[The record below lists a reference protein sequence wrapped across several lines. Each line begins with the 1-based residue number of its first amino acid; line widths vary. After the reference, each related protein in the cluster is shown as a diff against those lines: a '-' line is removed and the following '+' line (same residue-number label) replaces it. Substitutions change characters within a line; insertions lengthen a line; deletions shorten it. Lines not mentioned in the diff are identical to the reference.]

1 MTTQQQLQRRRP
13 YRPPGQL
20 GGRTPLNGTF
30 KRRATIVGFL
40 APALI
45 VLAAFV
51 GWPMISALQ
60 LSFTDASG
68 FGTPRFVGFDNY
80 VRIFTNPNIVR
91 AMGNTA
97 LYAVLFTPV
106 AIIVAL
112 VLALMLNS
120 DRLPFR
126 GFFRSSLFLPF
137 IVSLAVAA
145 FAWSYLLDPQIG
157 LLNYWLQTAG
167 IRIGNVLQDPVL
179 AMPTVVLVAVWK
191 SFGFYMVIFLA
202 GLQDIPKSLYEAAQ
216 LDGANGWKRFV
227 HVTFPMLSNTMTFVV
242 IVALIAALQAFDQIY
257 VLTGGGPYRSTE
269 TIVMQI
275 YQSGFKDLDLGF
287 ASALSYVLL
296 IVTLLLSLVQFLFF
310 GRRGEDTTS

>member
-1 MTTQQQLQRRRP
+1 MTTQQLGRRRR

-20 GGRTPLNGTF
+20 GGRTPVGGSF
-30 KRRATIVGFL
+30 RRRATVVGFL
-40 APALI
+40 APAI
-45 VLAAFV
+45 VILGAFV
-51 GWPMISALQ
+51 LWPMLSALR

-68 FGTPRFVGFDNY
+68 FGRPSFVGLANY
-80 VRIFTNPNIVR
+80 VRVFSDPDVLRSI
-91 AMGNTA
+91 GNTA

-106 AIIVAL
+106 AIAVAL
-112 VLALMLNS
+112 VLALALNHPA
-120 DRLPFR
+120 LPFR
-126 GFFRSSLFLPF
+126 GFFRSALFLPF

-157 LLNYWLQTAG
+157 LLNHWLQVVG
-167 IRIGNVLQDPVL
+167 IRLGNVLQDPTL

-202 GLQDIPKSLYEAAQ
+202 GLQEIPTSLYEAAQ
-216 LDGANGWKRFV
+216 LDGANGRQRFAN
-227 HVTFPMLSNTMTFVV
+227 VTFPMLSNTMAFVV

-269 TIVMQI
+269 TIVMQV

-287 ASALSYVLL
+287 ASALAYVLL
-296 IVTLLLSLVQFLFF
+296 IATLLLSLVQFLFF
-310 GRRGEDTTS
+310 GKRGEDATS

>member
-1 MTTQQQLQRRRP
+1 MTTQQLHPRRA
-13 YRPPGQL
+13 YRPPARL
-20 GGRTPLNGTF
+20 GGGTPLNATF
-30 KRRATIVGFL
+30 RRRAIVVAFL

-45 VLAAFV
+45 ILGAFV
-51 GWPMISALQ
+51 AWPMISALG

-68 FGTPRFVGFDNY
+68 FGDPNFIGLANY
-80 VRIFTNPNIVR
+80 IRAFTDPQILR
-91 AMGNTA
+91 SIANTG
-97 LYAVLFTPV
+97 LYALLFTPV

-112 VLALMLNS
+112 VLALIVNS
-120 DRLPFR
+120 PRLPFR
-126 GFFRSSLFLPF
+126 GFFRSTLFLPF

-157 LLNYWLQTAG
+157 LVNYWLQGAG
-167 IRIGNVLQDPVL
+167 IRIGNVLQDPLL

-202 GLQDIPKSLYEAAQ
+202 GLQDIPGSLYEAAE
-216 LDGANGWKRFV
+216 LDGANAGKRFTN
-227 HVTFPMLSNTMTFVV
+227 VTFPMLSNTFAFVV
-242 IVALIAALQAFDQIY
+242 IVALIAAFQAFDQIY

-269 TIVMQI
+269 TIVMQV

-296 IVTLLLSLVQFLFF
+296 TITLLLSLVQFLFF
-310 GRRGEDTTS
+310 GRRGEEISE

>member
-1 MTTQQQLQRRRP
+1 MTTQQLPSRRP
-13 YRPPGQL
+13 YRPPARL
-20 GGRTPLNGTF
+20 GGGTPLNASLR
-30 KRRATIVGFL
+30 RRATVVAFL

-45 VLAAFV
+45 ILGAFV
-51 GWPMISALQ
+51 AWPMVSALG

-68 FGTPRFVGFDNY
+68 FGDPNFVGLANY
-80 VRIFTNPNIVR
+80 LRVFTDPQILR
-91 AMGNTA
+91 SIANTG

-106 AIIVAL
+106 AVVIAL
-112 VLALMLNS
+112 VLALIVNS
-120 DRLPFR
+120 PRLPFR
-126 GFFRSSLFLPF
+126 GFFRSTLFLPF

-157 LLNYWLQTAG
+157 LVNYWLQGAG
-167 IRIGNVLQDPVL
+167 IRIGNVLQDPLL

-202 GLQDIPKSLYEAAQ
+202 GLQDIPGSLYEAAE
-216 LDGANGWKRFV
+216 LDGAGAWKRFTN
-227 HVTFPMLSNTMTFVV
+227 VTFPMLSNTFAFVV

-269 TIVMQI
+269 TIVMQV

-296 IVTLLLSLVQFLFF
+296 IITLLLSLVQFLFF
-310 GRRGEDTTS
+310 GRRGEELSE

>member
-1 MTTQQQLQRRRP
+1 MTTQQLGRRRR

-20 GGRTPLNGTF
+20 GGRTPLGGSF
-30 KRRATIVGFL
+30 RRRATVVGFL
-40 APALI
+40 APAI
-45 VLAAFV
+45 VILGAFV
-51 GWPMISALQ
+51 LWPMLSALR

-68 FGTPRFVGFDNY
+68 FGRPSFIGLANY
-80 VRIFTNPNIVR
+80 VRVFSDPDVLRSI
-91 AMGNTA
+91 GNTA

-106 AIIVAL
+106 AIAVAL
-112 VLALMLNS
+112 VLALALNHPA
-120 DRLPFR
+120 LPFR
-126 GFFRSSLFLPF
+126 GFFRSALFLPF

-157 LLNYWLQTAG
+157 LLNHWLQVIG
-167 IRIGNVLQDPVL
+167 IRLGNVLQDPTL

-202 GLQDIPKSLYEAAQ
+202 GLQEIPTSLYEAAQ
-216 LDGANGWKRFV
+216 LDGANGRQRFTN
-227 HVTFPMLSNTMTFVV
+227 VTFPMLSNTMAFVV

-269 TIVMQI
+269 TIVMQV

-287 ASALSYVLL
+287 ASALAYVLL
-296 IVTLLLSLVQFLFF
+296 IATLLLSLVQFLFF
-310 GRRGEDTTS
+310 GKRGEDTTS

>member
-1 MTTQQQLQRRRP
+1 MTTQQLGRRRR

-20 GGRTPLNGTF
+20 GGRSPLNGTF
-30 KRRATIVGFL
+30 RRRATIVGFL
-40 APALI
+40 APAI
-45 VLAAFV
+45 VILGAFV
-51 GWPMISALQ
+51 LWPMLSALR

-68 FGTPRFVGFDNY
+68 FGDPSFIGFANY
-80 VRIFTNPNIVR
+80 VRVFTDPDVLRSI
-91 AMGNTA
+91 GNTA
-97 LYAVLFTPV
+97 LYSVLFTPV
-106 AIIVAL
+106 AIVVAL
-112 VLALMLNS
+112 VLALVLNHPA
-120 DRLPFR
+120 LPFR
-126 GFFRSSLFLPF
+126 GFFRSALFLPF

-157 LLNYWLQTAG
+157 LLNHWLQLVG
-167 IRIGNVLQDPVL
+167 IRLGNVLQDPTL

-191 SFGFYMVIFLA
+191 NFGFYMVIFLA
-202 GLQDIPKSLYEAAQ
+202 GLQEIPTSLYEAAQ
-216 LDGANGWKRFV
+216 LDGANGRQRFAN
-227 HVTFPMLSNTMTFVV
+227 VTFPMLSNTMAFVV

-287 ASALSYVLL
+287 ASALAYVLL

-310 GRRGEDTTS
+310 GKRGEDTAS

>member
-1 MTTQQQLQRRRP
+1 VTTQQLGRRRR

-20 GGRTPLNGTF
+20 GGRTPVGGSF
-30 KRRATIVGFL
+30 RRRATVVGFL
-40 APALI
+40 APAI
-45 VLAAFV
+45 VILGAFV
-51 GWPMISALQ
+51 LWPMLSALR

-68 FGTPRFVGFDNY
+68 FGRPSFVGLANY
-80 VRIFTNPNIVR
+80 VRVFSDPDVLRSI
-91 AMGNTA
+91 GNTA

-106 AIIVAL
+106 AIAVAL
-112 VLALMLNS
+112 VLALALNHPA
-120 DRLPFR
+120 LPFR
-126 GFFRSSLFLPF
+126 GFFRSALFLPF

-157 LLNYWLQTAG
+157 LLNHWLQVVG
-167 IRIGNVLQDPVL
+167 IRLGNVLQDPTL

-202 GLQDIPKSLYEAAQ
+202 GLQEIPTSLYEAAQ
-216 LDGANGWKRFV
+216 LDGANGRQRFAN
-227 HVTFPMLSNTMTFVV
+227 VTFPMLSNTMAFVV

-269 TIVMQI
+269 TIVMQV

-287 ASALSYVLL
+287 ASALAYVLL
-296 IVTLLLSLVQFLFF
+296 IATLLLSLVQFLFF
-310 GRRGEDTTS
+310 GKRGEDATS

>member
-1 MTTQQQLQRRRP
+1 MTTQQLGRRRR

-20 GGRTPLNGTF
+20 GGRTPIGGSF

-40 APALI
+40 APAI
-45 VLAAFV
+45 VILGAFV
-51 GWPMISALQ
+51 LWPMISALR

-68 FGTPRFVGFDNY
+68 FGDPSFVGLANY
-80 VRIFTNPNIVR
+80 VRVFTDPDVLRSI
-91 AMGNTA
+91 GNTA

-106 AIIVAL
+106 AIAVAL
-112 VLALMLNS
+112 ALALALNHPA
-120 DRLPFR
+120 LPFR
-126 GFFRSSLFLPF
+126 GFFRSALFLPF

-157 LLNYWLQTAG
+157 LLNHWLQVVG
-167 IRIGNVLQDPVL
+167 IRLGNVLQDPTL

-202 GLQDIPKSLYEAAQ
+202 GLQEIPTSLYEAAQ
-216 LDGANGWKRFV
+216 LDGANGRQRFTN
-227 HVTFPMLSNTMTFVV
+227 VTFPMLSNTMAFVV

-269 TIVMQI
+269 TIVMQV

-287 ASALSYVLL
+287 ASALAYVLL
-296 IVTLLLSLVQFLFF
+296 IATLLLSLVQFLFF
-310 GRRGEDTTS
+310 GKRGEDTAS

>member
-1 MTTQQQLQRRRP
+1 MSTQQLQRRRP

-20 GGRTPLNGTF
+20 GGRTALNGSF

-45 VLAAFV
+45 ILAAFV

-68 FGTPRFVGFDNY
+68 FGTPIFVGLDNY
-80 VRIFTNPNIVR
+80 VRAFTDPNILR
-91 AMGNTA
+91 AMANTG
-97 LYAVLFTPV
+97 LYAVLYTPV
-106 AIIVAL
+106 AIATAL
-112 VLALMLNS
+112 LLALAVNS
-120 DRLPFR
+120 PRLPFR
-126 GFFRSSLFLPF
+126 GFFRSTLFLPF

-145 FAWSYLLDPQIG
+145 FAWSYLLDPQVG
-157 LLNYWLQTAG
+157 LVNYWLQSLG
-167 IRIGNVLQDPVL
+167 IRIGNVLQDPLL

-191 SFGFYMVIFLA
+191 NFGFYMVIFLA
-202 GLQDIPKSLYEAAQ
+202 GLQEIPTSLYEAAQ
-216 LDGANGWKRFV
+216 LDGASNWKRFTN
-227 HVTFPMLSNTMTFVV
+227 VTLPMLSNTMAFVV

-275 YQSGFKDLDLGF
+275 YQSGFKELNLGF
-287 ASALSYVLL
+287 ASALSYILL

-310 GRRGEDTTS
+310 GRRGEDTAS

>member
-1 MTTQQQLQRRRP
+1 MTAQQLGRRRR

-20 GGRTPLNGTF
+20 GGRTPIGGNF

-40 APALI
+40 APAI
-45 VLAAFV
+45 VILGAFV
-51 GWPMISALQ
+51 LWPMISALR

-68 FGTPRFVGFDNY
+68 FGDPSFVGLANY
-80 VRIFTNPNIVR
+80 VRVFTDPDVLRSI
-91 AMGNTA
+91 GNTA

-106 AIIVAL
+106 AIAVAL
-112 VLALMLNS
+112 ALALALNHPA
-120 DRLPFR
+120 LPFR
-126 GFFRSSLFLPF
+126 GFFRSALFLPF

-157 LLNYWLQTAG
+157 LLNHWLQVVG
-167 IRIGNVLQDPVL
+167 IRLGNVLQDPTL

-202 GLQDIPKSLYEAAQ
+202 GLQEIPTSLYEAAQ
-216 LDGANGWKRFV
+216 LDGANGRQRFTN
-227 HVTFPMLSNTMTFVV
+227 VTFPMLSNTMAFVV

-269 TIVMQI
+269 TIVMQV

-287 ASALSYVLL
+287 ASALAYVLL
-296 IVTLLLSLVQFLFF
+296 IATLLLSLVQFLFF
-310 GRRGEDTTS
+310 GKRGEDTAS

>member
-1 MTTQQQLQRRRP
+1 MTTQQLGRRRR

-30 KRRATIVGFL
+30 RRRATVVGFL
-40 APALI
+40 APAIIILG
-45 VLAAFV
+45 AFV
-51 GWPMISALQ
+51 LWPMLSALR

-68 FGTPRFVGFDNY
+68 FGDPSWVGFANY
-80 VRIFTNPNIVR
+80 VRVFTDPDVVR
-91 AMGNTA
+91 SIGNTA
-97 LYAVLFTPV
+97 LYSVLFTPV
-106 AIIVAL
+106 AIAVAL
-112 VLALMLNS
+112 VLALALNHPA
-120 DRLPFR
+120 LPFR
-126 GFFRSSLFLPF
+126 GFFRSALFLPF

-157 LLNYWLQTAG
+157 LLNHWLQVGG
-167 IRIGNVLQDPVL
+167 IRLGNVLQDPTL

-191 SFGFYMVIFLA
+191 NFGFYMVIFLA
-202 GLQDIPKSLYEAAQ
+202 GLQEIPTSLYEAAQ
-216 LDGANGWKRFV
+216 LDGANGRQRFAN
-227 HVTFPMLSNTMTFVV
+227 VTFPMLSNTMAFVV

-287 ASALSYVLL
+287 ASALAYVLL
-296 IVTLLLSLVQFLFF
+296 IATLLLSLVQFLFF
-310 GRRGEDTTS
+310 GKRGEDTAS